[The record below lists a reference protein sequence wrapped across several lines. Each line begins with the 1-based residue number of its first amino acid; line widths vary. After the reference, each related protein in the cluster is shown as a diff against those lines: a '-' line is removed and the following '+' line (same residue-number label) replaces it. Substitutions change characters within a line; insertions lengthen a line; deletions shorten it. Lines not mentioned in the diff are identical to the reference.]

1 MSSVDKIIN
10 ILKPPNMTSHDVVG
24 RLRRLTRIKRIGH
37 TGTLDPM
44 AAGVLPVCI
53 GKSTKIIEYFEQDA
67 KTYRCEMTLGAS
79 TDTEDAWGTVL
90 ETSELVPTE
99 EALRGAMMSFVGDID
114 QIPPMYSALKING
127 QKLYDLARQGKVVER
142 QARRRTI
149 HSIDIIDIDLEKK
162 TVLYDVKCSKGTY
175 IRTLCHDIGVQLG
188 CFAHMSFLMR
198 TQSGQFSLA
207 NAITLEQL
215 HNIEDV
221 IKYSQTIEE
230 TLSTFERI
238 DVPVHLQQKMINGVK
253 IDLTPYLTDES
264 QFYMVYVGDLFIGTA
279 KSTDNGIF
287 VDKYLYDQHNK
298 S

>member
-1 MSSVDKIIN
+1 MDKIIN

>member
-149 HSIDIIDIDLEKK
+149 HSIDIIDINLEKK
-162 TVLYDVKCSKGTY
+162 TVLYDVTCSKGTY

-207 NAITLEQL
+207 NAVTLEQL
-215 HNIEDV
+215 NNIEDV

-238 DVPVHLQQKMINGVK
+238 DVPVDLQQKMINGVK
-253 IDLTPYLTDES
+253 IDLTPYLTNES

-279 KSTDNGIF
+279 KSTDTGIF

>member
-1 MSSVDKIIN
+1 MDKIIN

-149 HSIDIIDIDLEKK
+149 HSIDIIDINLEKK
-162 TVLYDVKCSKGTY
+162 TVLYDVTCSKGTY

-207 NAITLEQL
+207 NAVTLEQL
-215 HNIEDV
+215 NNIEDV

-238 DVPVHLQQKMINGVK
+238 DVPVDLQQKMINGVK
-253 IDLTPYLTDES
+253 IDLTPYLTNES

-279 KSTDNGIF
+279 KSTDTGIF

>member
-1 MSSVDKIIN
+1 MDRIIN

-53 GKSTKIIEYFEQDA
+53 GKSTKIIEYFENDS

-90 ETSELVPTE
+90 ERSETVPSE
-99 EALRGAMMSFVGDID
+99 QSVRGVMMSFIGEIE

-142 QARRRTI
+142 KARLRRI
-149 HSIDIIDIDLEKK
+149 HSIDIIHIDLEKK
-162 TVLYDVKCSKGTY
+162 TVLYDVCCSKGTY
-175 IRTLCHDIGVQLG
+175 VRTLCHDIGVKLG

-198 TQSGQFSLA
+198 TQSGQFSLE
-207 NAITLEQL
+207 NSVTLEEL
-215 HNIEDV
+215 KSADDV
-221 IKYSQTIEE
+221 YKYSQDIESI
-230 TLSTFERI
+230 LATFGRI
-238 DVPVHLQQKMINGVK
+238 VVPEAYRQKMINGVK
-253 IDLTPYLTDES
+253 LDLTPYIVETGKV
-264 QFYMVYVGDLFIGTA
+264 YKVYVGQLFLGTA
-279 KSTDNGIF
+279 KVTERGLL
-287 VDKYLYDQHNK
+287 VDKYLYDQHKK